1 MLFDTDILIFVQRGR
16 EEAAQL
22 VEHSIDRYIALVSV
36 LIIYYNVSLFSTLP
50 QLPPCLFTL
59 SNIKSLLV

>member
-36 LIIYYNVSLFSTLP
+36 LIIYYNVSLFSTLL

-59 SNIKSLLV
+59 SNTKSLLI

>member
-22 VEHSIDRYIALVSV
+22 VEHSIDRYIALVSSH
-36 LIIYYNVSLFSTLP
+36 IIYYNTRLFST
-50 QLPPCLFTL
+50 
-59 SNIKSLLV
+59 SH